1 MDCSVNKQ
9 PTLLQFPCT
18 YPLKVLGRNGN
29 AFHAAVTAIIEKHVA
44 APCQV
49 TYSIRMSSQDTYMS
63 ITATFIAESAT
74 QLSAI
79 YEELSRHELVLMT
92 L

>member
-1 MDCSVNKQ
+1 M
-9 PTLLQFPCT
+9 
-18 YPLKVLGRNGN
+18 GRNTN

-44 APCQV
+44 ATCQV
-49 TYSIRMSSQDTYMS
+49 AYSTRMSSQDTYMS
-63 ITATFIAESAT
+63 ITATFIAESST